1 MIAATM
7 RVDELIQLGRGQGYL
22 SLTELRA
29 AFGEAGVSPAEGRS
43 IIRELAEAGVRLG
56 DEPGGGAAPE
66 GTAST
71 GTASKGTV
79 SKRARTGTEDMTTA
93 QLTASTNAAEQPAL
107 DSLDS
112 AEAEAVALAEAGPAE
127 LAGDPAAG
135 TAQPVLAEVDLDD
148 QTSAM
153 GDSVHTYLKSIGR
166 TSLLTAEQEVDLA
179 KRIEA
184 GPVRRAQ
191 AGDRA

>member
-1 MIAATM
+1 MPRNATARREPEVADEPATM

-71 GTASKGTV
+71 GTASTGTASTGTASTGTASMGTV

-93 QLTASTNAAEQPAL
+93 LTASTNAAEQPAL
-107 DSLDS
+107 DSLDP

-135 TAQPVLAEVDLDD
+135 TAQPMRRPRWTWTTRPPPWA
-148 QTSAM
+148 TRC
-153 GDSVHTYLKSIGR
+153 TR
-166 TSLLTAEQEVDLA
+166 T
-179 KRIEA
+179 
-184 GPVRRAQ
+184 
-191 AGDRA
+191 